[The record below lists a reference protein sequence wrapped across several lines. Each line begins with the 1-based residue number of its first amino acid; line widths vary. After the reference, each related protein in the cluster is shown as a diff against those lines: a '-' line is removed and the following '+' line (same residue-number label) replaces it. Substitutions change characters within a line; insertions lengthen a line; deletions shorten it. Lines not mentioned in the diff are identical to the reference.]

1 MSFHNVPPNGFPDL
15 PDVEELEAVE
25 KDVVTLKSTAT
36 SQGEAITALQT
47 AVGTKAAKADV
58 APTFSAEGNY
68 AVGDLV
74 YYEGTL
80 YKCTTA
86 HEAAAWDAEDFT
98 ATSIDDEVNEL
109 NSKITDLTANDFA
122 GYDDITA
129 STVETAYTCPCDGY
143 LYVSS
148 EIDTTGTIRVVV
160 VGATSL
166 NGLGY
171 IYMNVTDEYQMQT
184 LFVRKGMKVYVFS
197 KTTNAIVR
205 FNKFA

>member
-109 NSKITDLTANDFA
+109 NSNLTSKQDATDNNLTTTNKTIVGGINELKSGLADVTTLLQITQLSDTA
-122 GYDDITA
+122 T
-129 STVETAYTCPCDGY
+129 
-143 LYVSS
+143 
-148 EIDTTGTIRVVV
+148 
-160 VGATSL
+160 
-166 NGLGY
+166 
-171 IYMNVTDEYQMQT
+171 EYQLQGNYTDYM
-184 LFVRKGMKVYVFS
+184 FEH
-197 KTTNAIVR
+197 
-205 FNKFA
+205 